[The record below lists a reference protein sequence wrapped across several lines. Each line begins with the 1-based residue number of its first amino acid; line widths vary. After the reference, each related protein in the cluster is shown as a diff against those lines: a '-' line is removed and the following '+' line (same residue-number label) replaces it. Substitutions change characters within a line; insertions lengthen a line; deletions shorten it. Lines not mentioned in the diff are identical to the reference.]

1 MHFSKPSK
9 WMQIANFRIK
19 PNEKIALNFKQK
31 NNFRLKFKQNNTKK
45 NKMAQKSKSMSFH
58 FSNSQRWILLIDI
71 LFKWAEPSFVFS
83 VRFFCM
89 IMILLGY
96 CLNYMQK
103 IDMGIAIVCMT
114 NHTALRL
121 MENQPKT
128 NKTLYLINS
137 NDTSNDCPV
146 PMEKEKSDVT

>member
-1 MHFSKPSK
+1 
-9 WMQIANFRIK
+9 
-19 PNEKIALNFKQK
+19 
-31 NNFRLKFKQNNTKK
+31 
-45 NKMAQKSKSMSFH
+45 
-58 FSNSQRWILLIDI
+58 
-71 LFKWAEPSFVFS
+71 
-83 VRFFCM
+83 
-89 IMILLGY
+89 
-96 CLNYMQK
+96 
-103 IDMGIAIVCMT
+103 MGIAIVCMT